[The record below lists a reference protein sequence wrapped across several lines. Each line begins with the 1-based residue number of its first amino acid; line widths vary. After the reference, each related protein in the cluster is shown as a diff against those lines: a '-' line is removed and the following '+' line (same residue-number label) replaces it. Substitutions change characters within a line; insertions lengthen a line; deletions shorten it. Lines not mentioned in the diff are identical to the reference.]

1 MSGFVSF
8 QSSIRAIA
16 VAKAFFQAVTKPSD
30 NVDDILPQEDGE
42 SRLSVYSLF
51 SELFPEFVKDR
62 SSPATNIQSGSHGL
76 TRLQFNKLGYEIYVK
91 EQSRRVPSPHAK
103 PGNPGYGFR
112 QARWRN
118 TTEDINDRILM
129 FEIFTSVAI
138 PSERCERI
146 RQRVEEYRKAWDLE
160 RRPCRCAGPGRP
172 RSQKETTPSCMDKTI
187 VDQLDKDQEIHRAG
201 GNEMSNSLHEAL
213 PSSSIMVRQGHDHLR
228 IAPLSQS
235 HDTNIYWPPPSLH
248 MIGLGSGHQTCVKN
262 SPAIR
267 AMPSAHEIRGFACDV
282 DFEPN
287 GAGPSFF
294 RYQPSALS
302 TGEIRSSMRDA
313 HFESCDDCE
322 SSPFRPQHCSGV
334 PARPA
339 HDGSD
344 RASKRL
350 RDGAE
355 PPAEEG
361 LNKASLAHLLC

>member
-1 MSGFVSF
+1 MSGSVNF

-30 NVDDILPQEDGE
+30 NVDDILPQEDGD

-62 SSPATNIQSGSHGL
+62 TSPVTNIQSGSHGL

-112 QARWRN
+112 QAKWRN
-118 TTEDINDRILM
+118 TTDDINDRILM
-129 FEIFTSVAI
+129 FEIFTSVSI

-172 RSQKETTPSCMDKTI
+172 RGQKETTAGCMEKTI
-187 VDQLDKDQEIHRAG
+187 VNQLGRDQEIYGHG
-201 GNEMSNSLHEAL
+201 GSELSNSLHEAL

-228 IAPLSQS
+228 IAPISLSIDRS
-235 HDTNIYWPPPSLH
+235 IYRPPPSLH
-248 MIGLGSGHQTCVKN
+248 MIGFGSEQAACVEN
-262 SPAIR
+262 SPANR

-282 DFEPN
+282 GFEPI
-287 GAGPSFF
+287 GAGPSTFSC
-294 RYQPSALS
+294 QPSALS
-302 TGEIRSSMRDA
+302 TMEIRSSMRDT
-313 HFESCDDCE
+313 HFNSSDDCE

-339 HDGSD
+339 YDGSD

-355 PPAEEG
+355 PPADEG